1 MKIKFTVLN
10 LFLILGTTTLSFSQW
25 SDFSTINTSVCNA
38 TGKQVDPRIASDD
51 KGGAVIVWEDYRTPI
66 ADIYVQRI
74 DKNGFVKWA
83 TNGLGACTNAVDQI
97 SPSITEDGKSGAI
110 VAWSD
115 FRSGTSLDI
124 YAQKID
130 SNGTAQWT
138 TNGIIVTSK
147 SIKEQGAKITSDG
160 NGGVFVVWEQMDA
173 MGVWDIWAQHINA
186 SGVVTWA
193 TGGIPVCGTVANRIN
208 PRVQED
214 GKGGIFVVWQDYR
227 SGANYDIYAQ
237 RINVSGTLLWG
248 SAGIAVC
255 TATNTQ
261 SEPKIDPK
269 ENTGGVYVCWVDKR
283 NGVDYDLYAQ
293 LIDSSGNAK
302 WATNGVVV
310 TAATNNQSAPDIVSS
325 RTINGVIV
333 TWKDIRSGTNYD
345 IYAQRIDSTGAAQW
359 TTDGIVISNL
369 ANDQLNPNIDEDML
383 GGAIIAWQ
391 DSLTGEWDVKSQ
403 RVDAAGNIQW
413 TANGVNVGN
422 APNNQVSVKNI
433 SDGNYGSIYV
443 FQDKRMGVFDIY
455 AHHLYANGTPI
466 GFEEYSIVEE
476 LLTFPNPFSSSIT
489 LSFKLKSVED
499 VRIEGNDILGKNV
512 PAFSTGIL
520 TNTGL
525 NYQYTINGLES
536 LNNGVYFIT
545 LRFNQ
550 STTTVR
556 MIKNDK

>member
-1 MKIKFTVLN
+1 MKIKFTALN
-10 LFLILGTTTLSFSQW
+10 FFVILGTTTLSFGQW

-74 DKNGFVKWA
+74 DKNGFVKWT
-83 TNGLGACTNAVDQI
+83 TNGVGACTNAVDQI
-97 SPSITEDGKSGAI
+97 SPSITEDGNSGAI

-186 SGVVTWA
+186 SGVATWA

-302 WATNGVVV
+302 WTTNGVVV

-433 SDGNYGSIYV
+433 SDGNYGAIYV

-476 LLTFPNPFSSSIT
+476 LHTFPNPFSSSIT

-545 LRFNQ
+545 LRFSN
-550 STTTVR
+550 SITTVR